1 MALGEH
7 FLLDRSLGTDD
18 NPNPSDAQNDFA
30 DDDFVDDEVGEEEED
45 SGNEDDISGE
55 FFASHGILFFGRG
68 VCFSNPMSAL

>member
-18 NPNPSDAQNDFA
+18 HPNPSDAQNDFA
-30 DDDFVDDEVGEEEED
+30 KNDFADEDFVDDEVGEEEED

-55 FFASHGILFFGRG
+55 FCCQPGILCTG
-68 VCFSNPMSAL
+68 PLQ